1 MKLFGR
7 PDEESREFAVRAGR
21 VRDIGIR
28 TAMLQFTFVTAL
40 TLVSLALALVYGLG
54 GFLALQGQLAAG
66 DVVVLA
72 LLLTRRMRRSP
83 RSPTPG
89 SRS

>member
-1 MKLFGR
+1 
-7 PDEESREFAVRAGR
+7 
-21 VRDIGIR
+21 
-28 TAMLQFTFVTAL
+28 MLQFTFVTAL
-40 TLVSLALALVYGLG
+40 TLVSALALALVYGLG

-72 LLLTRRMRRSP
+72 LLLTRLRRSP